1 MPGAK
6 LQVGENI
13 PNGTLG
19 CEATGGLGDPAVEA
33 TGGLG
38 HPDGDPT
45 DPLVEASYGLAWD
58 QRSHL

>member
-19 CEATGGLGDPAVEA
+19 CEATGGLGDPDVEA

-38 HPDGDPT
+38 HPNGDT
-45 DPLVEASYGLAWD
+45 AHPLVEASYSVARD
-58 QRSHL
+58 V